1 MDRME
6 AEDFSL
12 FGLLGR
18 SWALDATVVDVMFD
32 NHMGAAAFALADGSV
47 AIAKVK
53 DQEPATG
60 RIRISAES
68 GSSSILPRAKPLPPI
83 IRFAVQDNEPV
94 AMTAYGK
101 HGFLLGNASGE
112 LVSVTEGGERT
123 PFASS
128 VNGPVTAIDHAAET
142 NWLAFTTGGETVFLR
157 HKNETEHQPL
167 EHDAKVTTLRFS
179 PEGDFLAVAE
189 QEAVTLWKIEDK
201 ATAIATIPTAN
212 RPLTLAW
219 SPGQA
224 SLAIG
229 FEAGGAGLLKVSDAK
244 TGDTA
249 ITTFPDYPSAV
260 RSIAWSPD
268 GEIMATGGA
277 FRVIA
282 WPINRLTTNGASPAS
297 LETGKASL
305 VAVFSIAAHPERP
318 LIAAGYENG
327 MVIIAQLGKRDELV
341 IKTEGQGAITKI
353 AWSADG
359 GYLALGS
366 DRGLAALVEL
376 PSQLFK

>member
-18 SWALDATVVDVMFD
+18 SWELDAAVVDVMFD
-32 NHMGAAAFALADGSV
+32 KHLGAAAFALADGSV

-53 DQEPATG
+53 DREPATG

-68 GSSSILPRAKPLPPI
+68 GSSSILPRTKPLPPI
-83 IRFAVQDNEPV
+83 IRFTVQESKPV
-94 AMTAYGK
+94 AITAYGK
-101 HGFLLGNASGE
+101 HGFLLGDASGG

-123 PFASS
+123 PFAPSIDGS
-128 VNGPVTAIDHAAET
+128 VTAIDHAAKT
-142 NWLAFTTGGETVFLR
+142 NWLAFATGGQTVFL
-157 HKNETEHQPL
+157 KNKSEAENRAL
-167 EHDAKVTTLRFS
+167 EHDTEITTLRFS

-189 QEAVTLWKIEDK
+189 QEAVTLWKIEEK
-201 ATAIATIPTAN
+201 AAAIATIPTPN

-219 SPGQA
+219 SPDQSG
-224 SLAIG
+224 LAIG
-229 FEAGGAGLLKVSDAK
+229 FEAGGACLLNISEATASDA
-244 TGDTA
+244 A
-249 ITTFPDYPSAV
+249 ITIFPDYPTAV

-268 GEIMATGGA
+268 GTVMATSGA

-282 WPINRLTTNGASPAS
+282 WPVNDLTTDGGSPAS
-297 LETGKASL
+297 LETGKPSL
-305 VAVFSIAAHPERP
+305 VTVESITTHPTRP

-327 MVIIAQLGKRDELV
+327 MVIITQFGRSDELV
-341 IKTEGQGAITKI
+341 IKTEGQGAVTKI
-353 AWSADG
+353 AWSQDG

-366 DRGLAALVEL
+366 DRGHAALVEL
-376 PSQLFK
+376 PAQLFK